1 MEKSGK
7 HRYTLID
14 IQTGEIICADLTA
27 GEVYRITGIPSQQ
40 VNKYWQRG
48 TIRDSIWKVDFVCVG
63 IVSGRWSWA
72 A

>member
-40 VNKYWQRG
+40 VRQAEVN
-48 TIRDSIWKVDFVCVG
+48 
-63 IVSGRWSWA
+63 
-72 A
+72 